1 MYLVSRLISIKILR
15 QTDLSTGTIS
25 AERFFFLSM
34 HWGRETSIKIPR
46 VGIDFGRARDK
57 ISLHELIV

>member
-25 AERFFFLSM
+25 AERFFFSM